1 MNITFNVPTDK
12 RGERLQVYI
21 NGSPGRKRGKKTYK
35 HTNTQTHKHTDTLTP
50 TKYSFSLVTHSKF
63 GIGGSVAGATP
74 VQDSSFL
81 SILRIRIQ
89 EDDFILDDLIRLTI

>member
-1 MNITFNVPTDK
+1 MAD
-12 RGERLQVYI
+12 
-21 NGSPGRKRGKKTYK
+21 
-35 HTNTQTHKHTDTLTP
+35 
-50 TKYSFSLVTHSKF
+50 
-63 GIGGSVAGATP
+63 ATP